1 MAEVFNNANLT
12 VKEAADALG
21 MDPQTVRVLIQQS
34 LVPWGKCVKLPGSSQ
49 YTYLISPIRFFEE
62 TGWKKD

>member
-1 MAEVFNNANLT
+1 MSAEFNSANLT
-12 VKEAADALG
+12 VKEVADALG
-21 MDPQTVRVLIQQS
+21 MDAQTVRVLIQQN

-49 YTYLISPIRFFEE
+49 FTYFVSPLKFYEE